1 MPVRKLDCILVYH
14 WQAWEDFYLSHL
26 IDPSCQVQAR
36 YTDDYQNII
45 RCLTPNIRAVLFQI
59 NLSRADLFPERRR
72 HMVAMLR
79 RRGLVVLNS
88 EVQDI
93 TKHNLHRMLKRAG
106 LSSLK
111 ASRNGPAEELMF
123 LKTNLNFG
131 GMNEQRLP
139 PALRRIFLPVPSCPI
154 KRWDEYY
161 LAQRCNVPWAYW
173 INPSIVIERYIGN
186 PEDSFYR
193 VYGFGDAIVVVEGVA
208 KQLIKKLLGR
218 RDEKHF
224 LLTRRQ
230 LLSQK
235 TALPRDLHR
244 VLKRFIAHYPLAY
257 FCLDL
262 VHDGQRHYIIDL
274 NLTPYS
280 DPRRQTPEIREFLS
294 RGAERYIRRAANK
307 VQSQK

>member
-1 MPVRKLDCILVYH
+1 MRVSRLDSILVYH
-14 WQAWEDFYLSHL
+14 WQAWEDFYISHL
-26 IDPSCQVQAR
+26 IDPSCQIQAD
-36 YTDDYQNII
+36 YSDDFQSIEPH
-45 RCLTPNIRAVLFQI
+45 LGPNILAVLFQI

-72 HMVAMLR
+72 QIVAKLQ
-79 RRGLVVLNS
+79 RRGLVVLNA

-111 ASRNGPAEELMF
+111 AGRSGAAEEMLF

-131 GMNEQRLP
+131 GMLEQRLP
-139 PALRRIFLPVPSCPI
+139 PSLRRIFLPEPPCPI
-154 KRWDEYY
+154 GRWDEYY
-161 LAQRCNVPWAYW
+161 VAMRRNVPQAYW
-173 INPSIVIERYIGN
+173 SDSSLVIERYIAN
-186 PEDSFYR
+186 PEDSFFR
-193 VYGFGDAIVVVEGVA
+193 VYGFGDAIVVVEGRA
-208 KQLIKKLLGR
+208 PQLIKKLIGR

-235 TALPRDLHR
+235 TVLPGDLQA

-257 FCLDL
+257 FCLDV
-262 VHDGQRHYIIDL
+262 VHDGHRHYIVDL

-280 DPRRQTPEIREFLS
+280 DPRRQTTAIRAFLA
-294 RGAERYIRRAANK
+294 RGADRFVRRAARRL
-307 VQSQK
+307 QGRE

>member
-1 MPVRKLDCILVYH
+1 MRVRKLDCILVYH

-36 YTDDYQNII
+36 YTDDFAAIVDH
-45 RCLTPNIRAVLFQI
+45 LTPDIRAVLFQI

-72 HMVAMLR
+72 QIVRRLQ
-79 RRGLVVLNS
+79 RRGLVVLNC
-88 EVQDI
+88 EVEDI

-106 LSSLK
+106 VDSLK
-111 ASRNGPAEELMF
+111 ASRRGPAEELVI

-139 PALRRIFLPVPSCPI
+139 PLLRPIFLPEPACPI
-154 KRWDEYY
+154 NRWDEYY
-161 LAQRCNVPWAYW
+161 LAQRRNVPRAYW
-173 INPSIVIERYIGN
+173 SDSSIVIERYISN
-186 PEDSFYR
+186 PHDSFYR

-235 TALPRDLHR
+235 TALPGDLQR
-244 VLKRFIAHYPLAY
+244 VLKRLIAHYPLAY

-280 DPRRQTPEIREFLS
+280 DPRRQTSEIRSFLIH
-294 RGAERYIRRAANK
+294 GAEQFVRRAAHK
-307 VQSQK
+307 LQSSQ